1 MSHLDILLERLK
13 HYDEVTLLELL
24 DIGAEDIL
32 ERFKDKVLEKRH
44 YLAREMEVLE
54 ETEEDAVEEL
64 DGFEIHDINEYPDE
78 EQ

>member
-54 ETEEDAVEEL
+54 ETDEDVVEEL

-78 EQ
+78 E